1 MQPQNKKLIHDLDVL
16 ADLCSKYKNDN
27 KAIVMTNGCFDILHS
42 GHTYILEESKKLGDI
57 LIVAINS
64 DKSIKKIKS
73 EDRPIISELDRA
85 YVLSCLTSVDHVILF
100 DDETPEKIISK
111 ILPDILVKGSDY
123 EGKKIAGE
131 EILSKHNKKII
142 LLDVISGK
150 SSTNI
155 IKKILKL

>member
-16 ADLCSKYKNDN
+16 ADLCSNYKNDN

-42 GHTYILEESKKLGDI
+42 GHTYILEESKKLGDV

-111 ILPDILVKGSDY
+111 ILPDILVKGKDY